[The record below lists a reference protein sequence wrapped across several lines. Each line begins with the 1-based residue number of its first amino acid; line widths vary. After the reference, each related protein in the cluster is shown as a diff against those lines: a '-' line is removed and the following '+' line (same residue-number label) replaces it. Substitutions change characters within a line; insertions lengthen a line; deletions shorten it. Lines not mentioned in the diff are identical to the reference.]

1 MIMDGLDT
9 LSQVALAD
17 QVNTIAQLCFDID
30 NTQGVGGGRL
40 PSMSV
45 DDNLNTPVTSNT
57 QDVTFFNCGEP
68 WESVPITATANL
80 KAAFP
85 DKPEGANRQESGLE
99 QLHPQH
105 QQQDEQQQQSQ
116 FTHRIQYKGTLVA
129 SSVAPVSTSSDHLLP
144 PSSSQQVFAP
154 LSPLLSILTQAAQV
168 HQAQLSSHVPQ
179 IQQQQEY
186 PDIAELSQYLQQQQQ
201 QQQQQPRFSPAP
213 STSSQHSLTG
223 SPPPEMGIREASD
236 TYSAGFASPVS
247 STQSTPCSPEPN
259 IPVCEQMQ
267 MLQESL
273 NQYTSPPPPYSRP
286 PSYEMQIKQPQILSS
301 CSQQHSAHSMAMS
314 FPTATMSVSVP
325 QSVPQTVLHFSDEY
339 NTKDISLTSD
349 FKWTV
354 EQEQTQ
360 LPNFTALQ
368 VNNPQVSEAG
378 FQHQGQFPL
387 IKTEPGMSPEYFIP
401 TTSQEYSLPGT
412 SSSIVQKQTLPS
424 VLNTP
429 YQQGTL
435 KLLPVKP
442 RKYPNRPSKTPPH
455 ERPYACPVEGCDRRF
470 SRSDELTR
478 HIRIHTGQKPF
489 HCRICM
495 RSFSRSDHLTTHV
508 RTHTGE
514 KPFSCDVCG
523 KKFARSDEKKR
534 HAKVHLK
541 QKMKKEAKTLSSSVS
556 LPSTTGAISDFLPAC
571 TSGPGAIN
579 LPTIVTT
586 TMSNL

>member
-1 MIMDGLDT
+1 MDGLDT

-17 QVNTIAQLCFDID
+17 QVNIAQLCFDID

-45 DDNLNTPVTSNT
+45 DDNLNTPVTSN
-57 QDVTFFNCGEP
+57 QDVTFFSCGDP
-68 WESVPITATANL
+68 WESVPITATASVKNT
-80 KAAFP
+80 FP
-85 DKPEGANRQESGLE
+85 DKPEEASKDKAGLE
-99 QLHPQH
+99 QL
-105 QQQDEQQQQSQ
+105 QQSQTQQEEQQQ
-116 FTHRIQYKGTLVA
+116 FTHRIEYKGTLVT
-129 SSVAPVSTSSDHLLP
+129 SSVAPASTSSDHLLP
-144 PSSSQQVFAP
+144 PSSQPIFAP
-154 LSPLLSILTQAAQV
+154 LSPLLSILTQAAQA
-168 HQAQLSSHVPQ
+168 QAQISTTVPQ
-179 IQQQQEY
+179 VPSQQEY
-186 PDIAELSQYLQQQQQ
+186 LGDIAELSQYIQQQQQ
-201 QQQQQPRFSPAP
+201 QQQLQQQPRFSPAP
-213 STSSQHSLTG
+213 SSSSQQSVAG
-223 SPPPEMGIREASD
+223 SPPPEMGIRDASD

-247 STQSTPCSPEPN
+247 STHSTPCSPEPN

-267 MLQESL
+267 MLHDTMS
-273 NQYTSPPPPYSRP
+273 YTSPPPPYSRP
-286 PSYEMQIKQPQILSS
+286 PSYEMQPIKQPPTFSS
-301 CSQQHSAHSMAMS
+301 CSQQQSAHSMVMS
-314 FPTATMSVSVP
+314 FNPSTTSAMSVSVP
-325 QSVPQTVLHFSDEY
+325 QTVIQFSEDY
-339 NTKDISLTSD
+339 STKDISLTSD

-354 EQEQTQ
+354 EHDQNQ
-360 LPNFTALQ
+360 LPNFTAL
-368 VNNPQVSEAG
+368 NPQVSEAN
-378 FQHQGQFPL
+378 FQQQAQFPM
-387 IKTEPGMSPEYFIP
+387 IKTEPDLSPEFFNP
-401 TTSQEYSLPGT
+401 TTVSQDFTLPGT
-412 SSSIVQKQTLPS
+412 SSVVQKQTLPS

-429 YQQGTL
+429 YQQGAGTL

-541 QKMKKEAKTLSSSVS
+541 QKMKKEAKTLSTSVS
-556 LPSTTGAISDFLPAC
+556 LPLNSGAISDFLPSC
-571 TSGPGAIN
+571 TSGPSAIN

-586 TMSNL
+586 TNL

>member
-455 ERPYACPVEGCDRRF
+455 ERPYACPVE
-470 SRSDELTR
+470 
-478 HIRIHTGQKPF
+478 
-489 HCRICM
+489 
-495 RSFSRSDHLTTHV
+495 
-508 RTHTGE
+508 
-514 KPFSCDVCG
+514 
-523 KKFARSDEKKR
+523 
-534 HAKVHLK
+534 
-541 QKMKKEAKTLSSSVS
+541 
-556 LPSTTGAISDFLPAC
+556 DFLPAC